1 MDRKKA
7 NQLLEIDSNSDM
19 EEIKKAYKKKALKYH
34 PDKNNDKDAP
44 EKFREMTEA
53 YNFLTNNNNPNKN
66 FTNINANEIF
76 NEIFK
81 HEVNLNNLFSTINIS
96 SNFGSLS
103 SNISSRSSQTQIING
118 KKIETI
124 TETKNGIASKQT
136 IITDLKSG
144 NKQISQTTTSNNITN
159 MNISFR

>member
-7 NQLLEIDSNSDM
+7 FQLLEIDSNCNM
-19 EEIKKAYKKKALKYH
+19 EEVKKAYKKKALKYH
-34 PDKNNDKDAP
+34 PDKNNEKDAP
-44 EKFREMTEA
+44 EKFRLITEA
-53 YNFLTNNNNPNKN
+53 YNFLTNNNNPHKD

-81 HEVNLNNLFSTINIS
+81 NEVNLNNLFSTINIS
-96 SNFGSLS
+96 SNFGSFS
-103 SNISSRSSQTQIING
+103 SNISSRSSQTQILND

-124 TETKNGIASKQT
+124 TETKNGITTKQT
-136 IITDLKSG
+136 IITDLKNG
-144 NKQISQTTTSNNITN
+144 NKQISQTSTSNNMTN